1 VVFSHFVPVNVL
13 TGHATRS
20 DRVAC
25 FLPDHTSVTVFET
38 AGNDIRLVERGR
50 ELKSKVS

>member
-1 VVFSHFVPVNVL
+1 VNVL
-13 TGHATRS
+13 TGLATRS
-20 DRVAC
+20 QRVAC

-38 AGNDIRLVERGR
+38 TGDDIRLLERGR

>member
-13 TGHATRS
+13 TGRATRS

-38 AGNDIRLVERGR
+38 TGSDIRLVERGR

>member
-1 VVFSHFVPVNVL
+1 VPVNVL
-13 TGHATRS
+13 TGHATGS

-25 FLPDHTSVTVFET
+25 FLPDHTSITVFET
-38 AGNDIRLVERGR
+38 TATGIRLVERGR